1 MFRSRLKT
9 ILIVMTTFLTL
20 VIITPALAIWSF
32 SDDLD
37 AKLEAKKILQPTE
50 FVTPLLLLQTGE
62 RWNSESLSRELSE
75 NAGFRKRAP
84 DQPLLANDFFYD
96 ESKTSFVVTRSN
108 GESYLI
114 QLQGE
119 TIHKIV
125 HIESKTE
132 VSYLPLGEKVVAQ
145 YVNKQPL
152 LQRNS
157 LIGEFPTQCLN
168 AVIAIED
175 NNFLEHKGVS
185 YMGIAR
191 AIIKNLLTLKRA
203 QGGSTI
209 TQQLVKNYFLT
220 PEKTLT
226 RKFNEFFLAM
236 NLESKFTKDQ
246 ILETY
251 LNIIYMGQSGAF
263 QIHGFGAAS
272 EYYFD
277 KKVSDL
283 NLPEC
288 ALLAAIINN
297 PGLNNPWKNPK
308 QADSRRKLVLNKMK
322 AQGFIADAEFADATT
337 AALPSKP
344 KPIPNETAPYFIDAA
359 IKQVQQLGITPEG
372 HKILLSLNLEHQSVA
387 QNTLQTQLNELE
399 NSKPILKKLKE
410 KNVRLEAALLS
421 TDNTTGIVTA
431 GVGGRNFKNSQFNR
445 LTEARRQIGSL
456 VKPFVYLT
464 AIHQGEFSPDKSLEN
479 TKFTV
484 EYDRQKWSPDNYD
497 KSYSD
502 PVPAYIALKNS
513 LNIPA
518 ARLTMAVGIKNVIET
533 LYQFGFS
540 REIPALPSI
549 SLGSFEQ
556 TLLAVLEAYSSIA
569 TFGNKPTHTFVLGVF
584 DSNQNQIFKFVPRP
598 QLIFSQTET
607 SLLVSL
613 MKQTNLSGT
622 AKLIGARQFPIPSA
636 GKTGTTND
644 YKDAW
649 YIGFTP
655 RTTTLV
661 WVGFD
666 QNQSHGLTG
675 GSAAVPA
682 WYQYMNATQVHSPT
696 QDWQWPANTEVKKI
710 PSADSGAEIDLLFL
724 KK

>member
-1 MFRSRLKT
+1 MLRPRLKT
-9 ILIVMTTFLTL
+9 ILIVMTTLLTL
-20 VIITPALAIWSF
+20 AIIVLSFALWSF

-50 FVTPLLLLQTGE
+50 FVTPLLLLQIGE
-62 RWNSESLSRELSE
+62 RWSPESLSRELVE
-75 NAGFRKRAP
+75 KAEFRKRFP
-84 DQPLLANDFFYD
+84 DQPLLPGDFFYD
-96 ESKTSFVVTRSN
+96 EAKMSFVIMRFN

-114 QLQGE
+114 QLQSE
-119 TIHKIV
+119 LIQKIV
-125 HIESKTE
+125 HIESKSE
-132 VSYLPLGEKVVAQ
+132 VSYLPLGEKVIAQ

-152 LQRNS
+152 LQRNA

-175 NNFLEHKGVS
+175 NNFLEHKGIS
-185 YMGIAR
+185 YLGIAR
-191 AIIKNLLTLKRA
+191 AMIKNVISLKHA

-226 RKFNEFFLAM
+226 RKFNELFLAM
-236 NLESKFTKDQ
+236 NLESKFSKDQ

-297 PGLNNPWKNPK
+297 PGFNNPWKNPK
-308 QADSRRKLVLNKMK
+308 QAESRRKLVLSKMK
-322 AQGFIADAEFADATT
+322 TLGFISEGEFDTAITT
-337 AALPSKP
+337 TLPSKP

-359 IKQVQQLGITPEG
+359 IKQVQQLGMTPEG
-372 HKILLSLNLEHQSVA
+372 HKILLSLNLDHQTVA
-387 QNTLQTQLNELE
+387 QNTMQTQLTELE
-399 NSKPILKKLKE
+399 NSKPSLKKFKE
-410 KNVRLEAALLS
+410 KNIRLEAALLS
-421 TDNTTGIVTA
+421 TDNTTGIITA
-431 GVGGRNFKNSQFNR
+431 GVGGRNFRNSQFNR

-464 AIHQGEFSPDKSLEN
+464 AIQHGDFPPDKTIEN
-479 TKFTV
+479 SKFTV
-484 EYDRQKWSPDNYD
+484 EYDRQKWSPENYD

-502 PVPAYIALKNS
+502 PVPVYIALKNS

-518 ARLTMAVGIKNVIET
+518 ARITMDVGINKVIET
-533 LYQFGFS
+533 LYQFGFA
-540 REIPALPSI
+540 REIPPLPSI

-556 TLLAVLEAYSSIA
+556 TLLTVLGAYSSLA
-569 TFGNKPTHTFVLGVF
+569 NLGNKPSLTFVLGVF
-584 DSNQNQIFKFVPRP
+584 DIDQKQIYKFEPKS
-598 QLIFSQTET
+598 QLIFPQTET
-607 SLLVSL
+607 ALLISL

-622 AKLIGARQFPIPSA
+622 AKLLGARHFPFPSA

-649 YIGFTP
+649 YVGFTP

-675 GSAAVPA
+675 GSAGVPA
-682 WYQYMNATQVHSPT
+682 WYQYMMATQTHSSSA
-696 QDWQWPANTEVKKI
+696 DWQWPANTEIQKI
-710 PSADSGAEIDLLFL
+710 KSVDSETEIDLLFL